1 MRTVL
6 GILAVILVAAGATAA
21 APFVHGPYTGAP
33 SETTV
38 TVGWLSSDL
47 FAARIEYDRT
57 SVYESTGELSKL
69 LSVPLTEADKP
80 EITHITLEFLEP
92 DTDYVYRVALIT
104 PEGDVTSPLGY
115 FVTEPPIGRTVEF
128 AILADSQWQWD
139 GENRLA
145 VVGAAIASDEMEFDF
160 ILHAGDLVETPG
172 SAIWDHWFD
181 SFSTMLLRAPFIP
194 VLGNH
199 EKNHGSYY
207 DHFVFPP
214 GEGKRDERWWA
225 LHWGDVVVVG
235 LDTNVTRASD
245 YIAQQDWAR
254 LHLSGPETHKFV
266 MFHHPVFSSDAFHG
280 SGYSYDVIYHPI
292 FVETGVDIVIN
303 GHAHNYERLQVDGVT
318 YLVVGGGG
326 AVPRDLAEIP
336 VEGSILAVEGYNFYL
351 RVVASSEGIA
361 VEVISVAEAS
371 EETFELADGHLLDAF
386 VLPTHEQIVAEGARL
401 NLMLILIGLLGVAA
415 ATLLL
420 LRAINR

>member
-1 MRTVL
+1 M
-6 GILAVILVAAGATAA
+6 
-21 APFVHGPYTGAP
+21 H
-33 SETTV
+33 V
-38 TVGWLSSDL
+38 TL
-47 FAARIEYDRT
+47 
-57 SVYESTGELSKL
+57 ESL
-69 LSVPLTEADKP
+69 EADA
-80 EITHITLEFLEP
+80 
-92 DTDYVYRVALIT
+92 DYVYRVTLEAT
-104 PEGDVTSPLGY
+104 EGDVASPLGY
-115 FVTEPPIGRTVEF
+115 FVTEPPVGTAIEF

-139 GENRLA
+139 GDNRLA
-145 VVGAAIASDEMEFDF
+145 AVGSAIAADEMAFDF
-160 ILHAGDLVETPG
+160 ILHAGDIVETPG
-172 SAIWDHWFD
+172 SQIWDHWFD

-207 DHFVFPP
+207 DHFVLPP

-235 LDTNVTRASD
+235 LDSNVRSASD

-254 LHLSGPETHKFV
+254 LHLSGSEPHKFV

-326 AVPRDLAEIP
+326 AVPRDLADTP
-336 VEGSILAVEGYNFYL
+336 VDGSILATEGYNFYL
-351 RVVASSEGIA
+351 RVTAAPEGIA
-361 VEVISVAEAS
+361 VETVSIAQAS
-371 EETFELADGHLLDAF
+371 DETFELTDGHLLDAF

-401 NLMLILIGLLGVAA
+401 NLMLILMGLLGVAA
-415 ATLLL
+415 AFLL
-420 LRAINR
+420 LRAIDR